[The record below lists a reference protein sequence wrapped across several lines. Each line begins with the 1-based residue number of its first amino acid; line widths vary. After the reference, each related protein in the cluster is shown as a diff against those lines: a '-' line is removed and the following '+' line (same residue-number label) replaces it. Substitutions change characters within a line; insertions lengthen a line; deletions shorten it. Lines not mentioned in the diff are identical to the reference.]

1 MRVGAGADNVRDP
14 FNPVGRSD
22 ALETASLLVTAGHLT
37 LTEAYAAVSDGA
49 RSVMSLPKAGVVEGA
64 AAELL
69 AVRGGNLSDVVAN
82 ASADRYVIHAGSL
95 VAQSSVT
102 YETASPIRSSPL
114 VKTR

>member
-1 MRVGAGADNVRDP
+1 VRVAAGADNVRDP

-37 LTEAYAAVSDGA
+37 LAEAYDAVSVGA
-49 RSVMSLPKAGVVEGA
+49 RSVMALPFAGVQVGA

-69 AVRGGNLSDVVAN
+69 AVRGTNLSDVIAN

-102 YETASPIRSSPL
+102 YSVAEFTLTGAE
-114 VKTR
+114 